1 MENRVL
7 VVGLGNPGPTYANNR
22 HNFGFLVLDALEK
35 SVRAQGWQ
43 SKFQGQFTS
52 GQLKNQRF
60 FLLKPMTFMNLSG
73 RSVAQAAH
81 FYHFDIEDI
90 IVVHDELDLPFG
102 TVRIKKGGGTAG
114 HKGIASTAQDLKNTD
129 FIRVR
134 MGIDRPISRNLSN
147 YVLENFSIDE
157 VRNLTDVIDNAVRS
171 VESIA
176 IRGLEKAMNETN
188 RRGGKTNES

>member
-1 MENRVL
+1 ML

-22 HNFGFLVLDALEK
+22 HNFGFLVLDALES
-35 SVRAQGWQ
+35 SVNAQGWQ
-43 SKFQGQFTS
+43 SKFKGHFAS
-52 GQLKNQRF
+52 GHLETKRL

-73 RSVAQAAH
+73 NSVQDAAH
-81 FYHFDIEDI
+81 FYQLEAEEI

-114 HKGIASTAQDLKNTD
+114 HKGISSIAQALKSTD

-134 MGIDRPISRNLSN
+134 MGIDRPPSQNLTN
-147 YVLENFSIDE
+147 YVLDNFSTDE
-157 VRNLTDVIDNAVRS
+157 VRNLTDVIDNAVRT

-176 IRGLEKAMNETN
+176 ILGVQKAMNETN